1 MTPSRRLPRPRPC
14 HDALPRTAG
23 SQCLNLPRRLGAR
36 PFKARRR
43 RLIVSHSRSSPTQR
57 PQPYADGGV
66 KVKSGGK
73 VTVFDVGGNNYRLI
87 VTIAYKAQAVTVL
100 EVMTHAEYSKHLWKA
115 RY

>member
-1 MTPSRRLPRPRPC
+1 MQVVGEPGLEKFWTR
-14 HDALPRTAG
+14 HT
-23 SQCLNLPRRLGAR
+23 GAR
-36 PFKARRR
+36 DWLQNWLAIVRGARWQR
-43 RLIVSHSRSSPTQR
+43 IQDVWETYPT
-57 PQPYADGGV
+57 ADGGV